1 MIFARGTGRDDLQ
14 LHHTIQGVWGDV
26 ESSPRAWDLGPPS
39 FKRGRCPKLESLY
52 RVFARN
58 TKERLVL
65 LRRQAPPSQ
74 ESCLFS
80 SMPLAISTMVAVEI
94 PKVIKDHDL
103 LSFVFSTRAQY
114 PETGYHFKKL
124 TLKYVSQERP
134 NESDSIRIR
143 AFPLSGHSQ
152 PGAGGVG
159 RLGGGAA
166 RGRLWTGSWM
176 GEGLCVGHTGS
187 KEICS
192 KEAFQM
198 RKGRASLHRDQVI
211 TSN

>member
-1 MIFARGTGRDDLQ
+1 MIFARATGHDDLQ
-14 LHHTIQGVWGDV
+14 LHHTIQGVQGDV
-26 ESSPRAWDLGPPS
+26 ESSPRASGLEAPS
-39 FKRGRCPKLESLY
+39 FKKGRCPKLESLY

-65 LRRQAPPSQ
+65 LSMQAPLSQ
-74 ESCLFS
+74 ESCHFS

-103 LSFVFSTRAQY
+103 CSFVFSTRAEY
-114 PETGYHFKKL
+114 LEIGHHFKKL

-159 RLGGGAA
+159 RLPGWGGG
-166 RGRLWTGSWM
+166 R
-176 GEGLCVGHTGS
+176 
-187 KEICS
+187 
-192 KEAFQM
+192 
-198 RKGRASLHRDQVI
+198 QVEDW
-211 TSN
+211 

>member
-159 RLGGGAA
+159 RLGGGRQEAGCGPVA
-166 RGRLWTGSWM
+166 GWGKA
-176 GEGLCVGHTGS
+176 CVSGTLGP
-187 KEICS
+187 
-192 KEAFQM
+192 
-198 RKGRASLHRDQVI
+198 RKYAVKKPSR
-211 TSN
+211 